1 MPTISHLLGVTLQL
15 RQVFLFSIFLIT
27 SACSS
32 FPYQEEDEEVLDVPD
47 TPSIEFNFPLTNYR
61 RISRGYKGRHRG
73 IDISAPKGTK
83 IYAAESGWITYQG
96 SKFHGYGKLVIIE
109 HSKSWA
115 TFYAHMNSFHTKEKT
130 WVNKGDVVGY
140 VGHTGRSR
148 GDHLHFEI
156 RYKNRP
162 IDPLGYFNTSKLK
175 FARR

>member
-1 MPTISHLLGVTLQL
+1 VKLVL
-15 RQVFLFSIFLIT
+15 RFVFLALLYSLT
-27 SACSS
+27 ACSTMS
-32 FPYQEEDEEVLDVPD
+32 YEDSEEVLDAPD
-47 TPSIEFNFPLTNYR
+47 TQSIEFDFPLKDYR

-73 IDISAPKGTK
+73 IDISANKGTK

-96 SKFHGYGKLVIIE
+96 TKFRGYGKLVIVE

-115 TFYAHMNSFHTKEKT
+115 SFYAHMNAFHAKEKT
-130 WVNKGDVVGY
+130 WVNKGDVIGY

-162 IDPLGYFNTSKLK
+162 IDPLAYFNTSHLK
-175 FARR
+175 FASDN

>member
-1 MPTISHLLGVTLQL
+1 MRRLFLLT
-15 RQVFLFSIFLIT
+15 VFLMT

-32 FPYQEEDEEVLDVPD
+32 LPYDDDDEEVFDVPD
-47 TPSIEFNFPLTNYR
+47 TPSIEFSFPLTNYR
-61 RISRGYKGRHRG
+61 RVSRGYKGRHRG
-73 IDISAPKGTK
+73 IDISAPKGIQ

-96 SKFHGYGKLVIIE
+96 SKFRGYGKLVIIE
-109 HSKSWA
+109 HSKNWA
-115 TFYAHMNSFHTKEKT
+115 TFYAHMSSFHRKEKT
-130 WVNKGDVVGY
+130 WVNKGDIVGY

-162 IDPLGYFNTSKLK
+162 IDPLGYFNASKLK